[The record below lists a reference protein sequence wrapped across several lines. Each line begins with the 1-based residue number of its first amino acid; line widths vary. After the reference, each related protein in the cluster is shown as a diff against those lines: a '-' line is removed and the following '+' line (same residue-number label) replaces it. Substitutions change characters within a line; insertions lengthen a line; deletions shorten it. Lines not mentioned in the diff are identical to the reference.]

1 MPPFATL
8 SDDDEWSPPKRSPSK
23 RSPSKRSPS
32 KRSPSKRSPSKIS
45 PRLKDAHAQIDHL
58 NPTVPT
64 VQKKNSQNADLVY
77 MLALGAGIAVAAAGV
92 TATGPLA
99 PATMGAVAAVGF
111 SISFM
116 IRWMRTL
123 KIDDSYIQ
131 LLDYMYAHA
140 RYIQDIQKKYV
151 AYPYLQ
157 DVVVRVGAIVAK
169 LRNSTFNQEPVALLR
184 KPSMAQRFSTAVNST
199 LRRLKTGKLWVTTQD
214 INNLQNL
221 ITTSAHEL
229 EFLMD
234 GVILFVG
241 THNLKLDEIQFNFYL
256 TVRQPDLSA
265 FKDDSI
271 GIQPDSH
278 LVGGKRKKTKRR

>member
-1 MPPFATL
+1 
-8 SDDDEWSPPKRSPSK
+8 
-23 RSPSKRSPS
+23 
-32 KRSPSKRSPSKIS
+32 
-45 PRLKDAHAQIDHL
+45 
-58 NPTVPT
+58 
-64 VQKKNSQNADLVY
+64 
-77 MLALGAGIAVAAAGV
+77 
-92 TATGPLA
+92 
-99 PATMGAVAAVGF
+99 MGAVAAVGF

-169 LRNSTFNQEPVALLR
+169 LRNSTFNQEPVALR

-265 FKDDSI
+265 FKDDLI
-271 GIQPDSH
+271 GIQPESH